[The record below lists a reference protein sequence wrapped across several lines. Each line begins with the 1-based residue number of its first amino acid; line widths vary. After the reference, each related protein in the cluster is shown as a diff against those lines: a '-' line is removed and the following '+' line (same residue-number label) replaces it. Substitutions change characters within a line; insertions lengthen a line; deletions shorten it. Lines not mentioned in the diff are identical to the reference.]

1 MQQGM
6 DIGMDMADDTILQ
19 LYDNNHRQ
27 RRPDDPSRAT
37 SQYPHLP
44 PDEANRPVICEY
56 SPDGVWLW
64 AKYAG
69 TVLELTIS
77 SVLAVMALSGLT
89 DIAVHVLSEA
99 EWDMMAIPP
108 ATDSLVVRLQGVNAL
123 WQYQLTLSTFILT
136 FFTQEVRW
144 FRGPIPPE
152 SPTLGL
158 GPPQIILCSTTNLP
172 LYHPHPSH
180 CRPTPTGG
188 ASTSQPEPS
197 RAVSTTSHCSSR

>member
-1 MQQGM
+1 M
-6 DIGMDMADDTILQ
+6 
-19 LYDNNHRQ
+19 
-27 RRPDDPSRAT
+27 
-37 SQYPHLP
+37 
-44 PDEANRPVICEY
+44 ICEY
-56 SPDGVWLW
+56 SPDGAWLW

-69 TVLELTIS
+69 TVLELTIR

-89 DIAVHVLSEA
+89 YIAVHVLSEA

-144 FRGPIPPE
+144 FWGPIPPE
-152 SPTLGL
+152 SPTSGL
-158 GPPQIILCSTTNLP
+158 GPPQIILCSTTDLP
-172 LYHPHPSH
+172 PYHPRPSH
-180 CRPTPTGG
+180 CRPTRTGA